1 MTSMVVSSFASRL
14 RDALSARNMTQAELA
29 QKSGI
34 SKSSISRYLSGA
46 WKGKQDSVYAL
57 AKALDV
63 SESWLMGYDVPM
75 DRVDLSVVSNSITPI
90 PPGFEPPPKMRKVP
104 LIGEIACGEPI
115 LAEQNIEDYLDVPE
129 EVHCDFLLR
138 CKGDSMIDAG
148 IQSGDVVF
156 VRLQETVENGEI
168 AAVRIGDEATLK
180 RVYWDGDTLMLMP
193 ANNAYAPKSFRGEE
207 INDVHIEG
215 KAIGFMHMF

>member
-1 MTSMVVSSFASRL
+1 MNKGERIKKRREQIGLTQV
-14 RDALSARNMTQAELA
+14 ALADMIGESKQTIYKYETGIVTNIPSDKIEL
-29 QKSGI
+29 I
-34 SKSSISRYLSGA
+34 
-46 WKGKQDSVYAL
+46 
-57 AKALDV
+57 AKALRVQPEWIMGWTDT
-63 SESWLMGYDVPM
+63 ES
-75 DRVDLSVVSNSITPI
+75 TEI

-115 LAEQNIEDYLDVPE
+115 LAEQNVEDYLDVPE

-148 IQSGDVVF
+148 IQNGDAVF
-156 VRLQETVENGEI
+156 IRIQETVENGEI

-215 KAIGFMHMF
+215 KAIGYMHMF

>member
-1 MTSMVVSSFASRL
+1 MNKGERIKKRREQIGLTQV
-14 RDALSARNMTQAELA
+14 ALADMIGESKQTVYKYETGIVTNIPSDKIEL
-29 QKSGI
+29 I
-34 SKSSISRYLSGA
+34 
-46 WKGKQDSVYAL
+46 
-57 AKALDV
+57 AKALRV
-63 SESWLMGYDVPM
+63 QPEWIMGWTDTE
-75 DRVDLSVVSNSITPI
+75 NAEI
-90 PPGFEPPPKMRKVP
+90 PPGFEPLPRMVRRP

-115 LAEQNIEDYLDVPE
+115 LAEQNIEDYLDIPE

-148 IQSGDVVF
+148 IRNGDVVF
-156 VRLQETVENGEI
+156 VRIQETVENGEI

-193 ANNAYAPKSFRGEE
+193 ANNAYAPKSFRGED

-215 KAIGFMHMF
+215 KAIGYMHMF

>member
-1 MTSMVVSSFASRL
+1 MNKGERIKKRREQIGLTQV
-14 RDALSARNMTQAELA
+14 ALADMIGESKQTIYKYETGIVTNIPSDKIEL
-29 QKSGI
+29 I
-34 SKSSISRYLSGA
+34 
-46 WKGKQDSVYAL
+46 
-57 AKALDV
+57 AKALRVQPEWIMGWTDT
-63 SESWLMGYDVPM
+63 ESVE
-75 DRVDLSVVSNSITPI
+75 I
-90 PPGFEPPPKMRKVP
+90 PPGFEPPPKTRKVP

-138 CKGDSMIDAG
+138 CKGYSMVDAG
-148 IQSGDVVF
+148 IQSGDVDF
-156 VRLQETVENGEI
+156 VRIQETVENGEI

-215 KAIGFMHMF
+215 KAIGYMHMF

>member
-1 MTSMVVSSFASRL
+1 MVVSSFASRL
-14 RDALSARNMTQAELA
+14 REALSVRNMTQAELA
-29 QKSGI
+29 NKSGI

-63 SESWLMGYDVPM
+63 SESWLMGYDVLM
-75 DRVDLSVVSNSITPI
+75 DRVDLSVVSNNVATI
-90 PPGFEPPPKMRKVP
+90 PPGFEPPPKMHKVP

-138 CKGDSMIDAG
+138 CKGDSMVDAG

-156 VRLQETVENGEI
+156 VRIQETVENGEI

-215 KAIGFMHMF
+215 KAIGYMHMF